1 MTDHAKIRQFV
12 DTNGRRF
19 VDTLKEACSFPSI
32 SAEGLGLEQMSGWL
46 EDRLKGMGA
55 TVTRLE
61 VAGAPPALLG
71 EFAEAGGAP
80 GGTAGGGS
88 GGSGGGGAGAGRTL
102 MIYDHYDVQPVD
114 PIDLWHSPPFEPA
127 ERDGRIFARG
137 VSDNK
142 GDLVARLCALETYR
156 EVVGELPFNVKF
168 FVEGEEETGSLH
180 FEQIC
185 RAHAERLQADH
196 CVWEGWRID
205 HEGRPE
211 LVYGCKGLLYVELR
225 CRMLTYD
232 QHSSNACYIPSAA
245 WHLLRAVAS
254 IKGAD
259 GRVAIAGFYDDAL
272 GPDPSDTPL
281 LERLPFDEASEL
293 QRLGIMEFADGL
305 TGMELRKALI
315 YNPTANIAGFVTG
328 YTVPGAAK
336 TVLPA
341 EALAKLDFRLV
352 PNQDA
357 ADIARK
363 IRRHLDDH
371 GFRDVE
377 METIGEENPS
387 RSPTDS
393 VLGKA
398 IESQAA
404 AWWPL
409 EPAVW
414 PLMPATGP
422 MYPVAHLLGIPICSP
437 PGVTRPDSAIHA
449 PNEQIR
455 VDDFYDVIGYT
466 TAYLSAYGEL

>member
-1 MTDHAKIRQFV
+1 MTDRAKIRQFV
-12 DTNGRRF
+12 EANGRRF
-19 VDTLKEACSFPSI
+19 VETLKEACSVPSI
-32 SAEGLGLEQMSGWL
+32 SAEGLGLDQMSGWL
-46 EDRLKGMGA
+46 EDKLKGMGA
-55 TVTRLE
+55 EVSRLE

-71 EFAEAGGAP
+71 QFR
-80 GGTAGGGS
+80 GS
-88 GGSGGGGAGAGRTL
+88 GGPGAGARTL

-127 ERDGRIFARG
+127 EREGRVFARG
-137 VSDNK
+137 VADNK
-142 GDLVARLCALETYR
+142 GDLIARLCALETYQ

-168 FVEGEEETGSLH
+168 FVEGEEETGSVH

-185 RAHAERLQADH
+185 RAHADRLHADH

-225 CRMLTYD
+225 CRLLTYD

-245 WHLLRAVAS
+245 WRLLQAVAT
-254 IKGAD
+254 IRGAD
-259 GRVAIAGFYDDAL
+259 GRVAIAGFYDDARA
-272 GPDPSDTPL
+272 PDPADLPL
-281 LERLPFDEASEL
+281 LERLPFDEAAEL
-293 QRLGIMEFADGL
+293 KRLGISEFADGL
-305 TGMELRKALI
+305 TGTELRRALI

-328 YTVPGAAK
+328 YTVPGASK

-341 EALAKLDFRLV
+341 EAMAKLDFRLV
-352 PNQDA
+352 PEQDA
-357 ADIARK
+357 ADVARK
-363 IRRHLDDH
+363 LRRHLDDH
-371 GFRDVE
+371 GFKDIE
-377 METIGEENPS
+377 LEPLGEENPS

-393 VLGKA
+393 VLGQA
-398 IESQAA
+398 IESEAG

-409 EPAVW
+409 SPAVW

-422 MYPVAHLLGIPICSP
+422 MYPIANMLGIPICSP

-466 TAYLSAYGEL
+466 AGYLSAYGEL